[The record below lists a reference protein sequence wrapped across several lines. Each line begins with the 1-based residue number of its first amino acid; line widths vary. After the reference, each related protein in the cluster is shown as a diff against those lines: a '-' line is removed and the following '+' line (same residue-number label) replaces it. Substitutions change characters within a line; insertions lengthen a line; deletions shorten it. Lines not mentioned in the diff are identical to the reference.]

1 MQKILISA
9 CFLANP
15 VRYDGTAYDIKNKV
29 SLEALSI
36 ISCWQDQGRL
46 LAICPEMSGGLPVP
60 RPAAEIIQTEGVP
73 VKEMA
78 QAKAVQ
84 VQTQSWVDV
93 SSEFIRGAER
103 ALALCQAENIKLAV
117 LTESS
122 PSCGSSWIYDGQ
134 FSRSKIPGEGV
145 TTALLRKH
153 GIQVF
158 GQFELSAADHYL
170 KSMDW
175 KYAEEVII

>member
-9 CFLANP
+9 CFLSNP

-29 SLEALSI
+29 SLEVSSI
-36 ISCWQDQGRL
+36 ISRWQKQGRL

-60 RPAAEIIQTEGVP
+60 RPAAEIIQMDTPQTKV
-73 VKEMA
+73 MQA
-78 QAKAVQ
+78 QTVQ
-84 VQTQSWVDV
+84 VKTQSGADV
-93 SSEFIRGAER
+93 SKEFINGAQR
-103 ALALCQAENIKLAV
+103 ALELCKAEDVKLAV

-134 FSRSKIPGEGV
+134 FSRNKIPGEGV

-158 GQFELSAADHYL
+158 SQFELAAADHYL
-170 KSMDW
+170 KSMD
-175 KYAEEVII
+175 

>member
-9 CFLANP
+9 CFLSNP
-15 VRYDGTAYDIKNKV
+15 VRYDGTAYDIENKV

-36 ISCWQDQGRL
+36 ISRWQEQGRL

-60 RPAAEIIQTEGVP
+60 RPAAEIIPTQA
-73 VKEMA
+73 M
-78 QAKAVQ
+78 QAKRVQTKRVQTKRVQ
-84 VQTQSWVDV
+84 VKTQSGVDV
-93 SSEFIRGAER
+93 SNEFIRGAQS

-134 FSRSKIPGEGV
+134 FSRNKISGEGV
-145 TTALLRKH
+145 TTALLREY
-153 GIQVF
+153 GIKVF
-158 GQFELSAADHYL
+158 SQFELSAADHYL
-170 KSMDW
+170 KSMD
-175 KYAEEVII
+175 